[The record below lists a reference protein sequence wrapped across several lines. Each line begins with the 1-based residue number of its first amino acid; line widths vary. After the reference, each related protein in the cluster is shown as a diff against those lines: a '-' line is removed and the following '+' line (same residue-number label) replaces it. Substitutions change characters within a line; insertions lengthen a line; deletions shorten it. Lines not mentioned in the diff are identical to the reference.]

1 MNRESHKLAL
11 KKHLLLGR
19 SVSNLEGFKM
29 WGRLKTNTRVGEL
42 IQEGM
47 DIKSKWVKHVDGR
60 NNFKRY
66 YLNKNK

>member
-1 MNRESHKLAL
+1 
-11 KKHLLLGR
+11 
-19 SVSNLEGFKM
+19 M